1 MDRAQSRAPIQTL
14 EDARDSVTTV
24 CLNPTEIITGSVDGH
39 VRAYDLRKG
48 QLRSDYIGRNVI
60 SHSFAC
66 CAMLTCFGRRSCDLG
81 STNEGRVNV
90 PRRYP
95 RLVHSSA

>member
-24 CLNPTEIITGSVDGH
+24 CVNTTEIITGAVDGQ
-39 VRAYDLRKG
+39 VRAYDIRKG

-60 SHSFAC
+60 SRSFAC
-66 CAMLTCFGRRSCDLG
+66 RPMLTCFGRRSCDLN

-90 PRRYP
+90 SRRYP
-95 RLVHSSA
+95 RLVHSFA